1 VATSVTLATVQS
13 AQSDSGGSEDNV
25 IRSLVPARMDRLPW
39 SSFHWRVI
47 IALGITWVLDGVEI
61 GLASSVGKVLEDTK
75 FLTATMVGLSGGL
88 YLLGEVVGA
97 LYFGRKADKLGR
109 RRLFIVTLALYLI
122 ANGLT
127 ALSFHWTYF
136 LLTRFVAGMGIG
148 GEYAAIHSA
157 IDELTPAKYRGRV
170 DIAIAGTY
178 WGGAIIAAC
187 AQMLLLNP
195 DILPIDLGWRI
206 SLVLGPLIGL
216 SIWPLR
222 KYIPE
227 SPRWQLGHGLTRE
240 AEETV
245 DRIESAIRATG
256 VHLPDVDPAQAVVI
270 RKKEHID
277 YFRMLGLMFGKYT
290 RRTIL
295 SLALMITQS
304 FLYNAIFF
312 TYALILGNIYGV
324 QDIGLYFFPFA
335 LGNLLGPLVLGR
347 FFDTIGRR
355 KMIAITYCLSAVL
368 LAISGW
374 LFAKGMLDAKSQTA
388 LWCAIFFIASAAAS
402 SAYLTVSEIFPM
414 EIRAQAIAV
423 VFAIAQ
429 AFGALGPTIFGAIL
443 DATREEIPHQILRF
457 FGTIDVKYTLV
468 HIKSLTPLALAF
480 VGSAAIMFLG
490 GLVAWF
496 LGVDAEGKSLEEI
509 APPID
514 GERPPLRE
522 AA

>member
-1 VATSVTLATVQS
+1 MIV
-13 AQSDSGGSEDNV
+13 
-25 IRSLVPARMDRLPW
+25 
-39 SSFHWRVI
+39 
-47 IALGITWVLDGVEI
+47 ALGITWVLDGVEI
-61 GLASSVGKVLEDTK
+61 GLASAVGGVLQSEDT
-75 FLTATMVGLSGGL
+75 LHLSAATVGLSGSL

-97 LYFGRKADKLGR
+97 LYFGRKADRLGR

-127 ALSFHWTYF
+127 ALSFNTFFF
-136 LLTRFVAGMGIG
+136 LATRFVAGLGIG

-178 WGGAIIAAC
+178 WGGAMIAAG
-187 AQMLLLNP
+187 AQILLLDPN
-195 DILPIDLGWRI
+195 IIPIDLGWRL

-227 SPRWQLGHGLTRE
+227 SPRWQLSHGFARE
-240 AEETV
+240 AVETV
-245 DRIESAIRATG
+245 DRIEADIRATG
-256 VHLPDVDPAQAVVI
+256 VHLPEVDPSHAVVV
-270 RKKEHID
+270 RKKEQID
-277 YFRMLGLMFGKYT
+277 YLRMLGVLFGQYT
-290 RRTIL
+290 RRSLL
-295 SLALMITQS
+295 SVALMITQS

-312 TYALILGNIYGV
+312 TYALILEDIYGV
-324 QDIGLYFFPFA
+324 KDTGVYFFPFA

-355 KMIAITYCLSAVL
+355 KMIALTYCFSAVL
-368 LAISGW
+368 LALSGW
-374 LFAKGMLDAKSQTA
+374 MFARGMLDAKTQTA
-388 LWCAIFFIASAAAS
+388 MWCAIFFIASAAAS
-402 SAYLTVSEIFPM
+402 SAYLTVSEIFPL

-429 AFGALGPTIFGAIL
+429 GFGAIGSAIFGAII
-443 DATREEIPHQILRF
+443 DAAITHDPSTPQ
-457 FGTIDVKYTLV
+457 FGPVTLHVTIDHV
-468 HIKSLTPLALAF
+468 KSLTPLAVAY

-490 GLVAWF
+490 GMVAWF

-509 APPID
+509 APPI
-514 GERPPLRE
+514 ESEPPPVRE